1 MIKHIILWKL
11 KPMSDDRRAV
21 CKADIKSSL
30 EALAGNIPGLVSVR
44 VNTEGL
50 PSSTADLMLDT
61 AFNDYES
68 LKAYKDHPLH
78 VAAADTYVRPYTDV
92 RLCLDFEEN

>member
-11 KPMSDDRRAV
+11 KPMDDEARADV
-21 CKADIKSSL
+21 KSGIKSSL
-30 EALAGNIPGLVSVR
+30 EALTGNIPGLVSVR
-44 VNTEGL
+44 VNAEGL
-50 PSSTADLMLDT
+50 PSSTADVMLDT
-61 AFNDYES
+61 TFTDYDS

-92 RLCLDFEEN
+92 RLCLDFEE

>member
-11 KPMSDDRRAV
+11 KEMDREEQTLR
-21 CKADIKSSL
+21 KAGIKTSL
-30 EALAGNIPGLVSVR
+30 EALAGKIPGLVSVR

-50 PSSTADLMLDT
+50 PSSTADVMLDT
-61 AFNDYES
+61 SFTDYDS

-92 RLCLDFEEN
+92 RLCLDFEEE